1 MLHSYLSKKKKE
13 KKDEDTFSSK
23 LYFNLEN
30 FAFPSQTLP
39 DPNVSINTTL
49 NSKNETLPIR
59 QYLSKDL
66 LDTINSSILENEI
79 NENDIL
85 FSSLHNYNNNNQ
97 NIKEEEEEEK
107 EEEEK
112 EEEEEEEEEE
122 IFKFNKSVNK
132 LKDKNSNYNKIKN
145 VNNINEENYD
155 IIIPIKKKKKNK
167 KNFEV
172 REGDWTCY
180 FCKNLNFS
188 FRKKCNRCGVNKD
201 YSESQHDKCME
212 HVLSIINDNER
223 KRKKSSSQ

>member
-1 MLHSYLSKKKKE
+1 MFRSYLSKNKKE
-13 KKDEDTFSSK
+13 EKDEDTFPSK

-30 FAFPSQTLP
+30 FPFPSQNLP
-39 DPNVSINTTL
+39 DPNVSMNTTL

-97 NIKEEEEEEK
+97 NINQEEEE
-107 EEEEK
+107 
-112 EEEEEEEEEE
+112 
-122 IFKFNKSVNK
+122 NVK
-132 LKDKNSNYNKIKN
+132 LNDSKDKN
-145 VNNINEENYD
+145 NNIFNEENCD
-155 IIIPIKKKKKNK
+155 IIIPIRKKKKNK
-167 KNFEV
+167 KNFEA

>member
-1 MLHSYLSKKKKE
+1 MFRSYLSKNKKE
-13 KKDEDTFSSK
+13 EKDEDTFPSK

-30 FAFPSQTLP
+30 FPFPSQNLP
-39 DPNVSINTTL
+39 DPNVSMNTTL

-97 NIKEEEEEEK
+97 NINQEEEE
-107 EEEEK
+107 
-112 EEEEEEEEEE
+112 
-122 IFKFNKSVNK
+122 NVK
-132 LKDKNSNYNKIKN
+132 LNDSKDKN
-145 VNNINEENYD
+145 NNIFNEENCD
-155 IIIPIKKKKKNK
+155 IIIPIRKKKKNK
-167 KNFEV
+167 KNFEA

-212 HVLSIINDNER
+212 HVLSIIKDNER
-223 KRKKSSSQ
+223 KRKESSSQWRIINFDYII

>member
-1 MLHSYLSKKKKE
+1 MFRSYLSKNKKE
-13 KKDEDTFSSK
+13 EKDEDTFPSK

-30 FAFPSQTLP
+30 FPFPSQNLP
-39 DPNVSINTTL
+39 DPNVSMNTTL

-97 NIKEEEEEEK
+97 NINQEEEE
-107 EEEEK
+107 
-112 EEEEEEEEEE
+112 
-122 IFKFNKSVNK
+122 NVK
-132 LKDKNSNYNKIKN
+132 LNDSKDKN
-145 VNNINEENYD
+145 NNIFNEENCD

-167 KNFEV
+167 KNFEA

-212 HVLSIINDNER
+212 HVLSIIKDNER
-223 KRKKSSSQ
+223 KRKESSSQ

>member
-1 MLHSYLSKKKKE
+1 MFPTYLTENSE
-13 KKDEDTFSSK
+13 EDETQ
-23 LYFNLEN
+23 LYSNIEN
-30 FAFPSQTLP
+30 SPFPSQNLHK
-39 DPNVSINTTL
+39 NLSIDTTL
-49 NSKNETLPIR
+49 NSKNNETFSIR
-59 QYLSKDL
+59 QCLSKDL

-107 EEEEK
+107 EEEE
-112 EEEEEEEEEE
+112 EEEEEE
-122 IFKFNKSVNK
+122 IFKFNKSINK

-145 VNNINEENYD
+145 VNNINEENCD
-155 IIIPIKKKKKNK
+155 IIIPIRKKKKNK

>member
-1 MLHSYLSKKKKE
+1 MFRSYLSKNKKE
-13 KKDEDTFSSK
+13 EKDEDTFPSK

-30 FAFPSQTLP
+30 FPFPSQNLP
-39 DPNVSINTTL
+39 DPNVSMNTTL

-97 NIKEEEEEEK
+97 NINQEEEE
-107 EEEEK
+107 
-112 EEEEEEEEEE
+112 
-122 IFKFNKSVNK
+122 NVK
-132 LKDKNSNYNKIKN
+132 LNDCKDKNNSIF
-145 VNNINEENYD
+145 NEENCD
-155 IIIPIKKKKKNK
+155 IIIPIRKKKKNK
-167 KNFEV
+167 KNFEA

-212 HVLSIINDNER
+212 HVLSIIKDNER
-223 KRKKSSSQ
+223 KRKESSSQ

>member
-1 MLHSYLSKKKKE
+1 MFRSYLSKNKKE
-13 KKDEDTFSSK
+13 EKDEDTFPSK

-30 FAFPSQTLP
+30 FPFPSQNLP
-39 DPNVSINTTL
+39 DPNVSMNTTL

-85 FSSLHNYNNNNQ
+85 FSSLHNHNNNNQ
-97 NIKEEEEEEK
+97 NINQEEEE
-107 EEEEK
+107 
-112 EEEEEEEEEE
+112 
-122 IFKFNKSVNK
+122 NVK
-132 LKDKNSNYNKIKN
+132 LNDSKDKN
-145 VNNINEENYD
+145 NNIFNEENCD
-155 IIIPIKKKKKNK
+155 IIIPIRKKKKNK

-212 HVLSIINDNER
+212 HVLSIIKDNER

>member
-1 MLHSYLSKKKKE
+1 MFRSYLSKNKKE
-13 KKDEDTFSSK
+13 EKDEDTFPSK

-30 FAFPSQTLP
+30 FPFPSQNFP
-39 DPNVSINTTL
+39 DPNVSMNTTL

-97 NIKEEEEEEK
+97 NINQEEEE
-107 EEEEK
+107 
-112 EEEEEEEEEE
+112 
-122 IFKFNKSVNK
+122 NVK
-132 LKDKNSNYNKIKN
+132 LNDSKDKN
-145 VNNINEENYD
+145 NNIFNEENCD
-155 IIIPIKKKKKNK
+155 IIIPIRKKKKNK
-167 KNFEV
+167 KNFEA

-212 HVLSIINDNER
+212 HVLSIIKDNER
-223 KRKKSSSQ
+223 KRKESSSQ

>member
-1 MLHSYLSKKKKE
+1 MFRSYLSKNKKE
-13 KKDEDTFSSK
+13 EKDEDTFPSK

-30 FAFPSQTLP
+30 FPFPSQNLP
-39 DPNVSINTTL
+39 DPNVSMNTTL

-97 NIKEEEEEEK
+97 NINQEEEE
-107 EEEEK
+107 
-112 EEEEEEEEEE
+112 
-122 IFKFNKSVNK
+122 NVK
-132 LKDKNSNYNKIKN
+132 LNDSKDKN
-145 VNNINEENYD
+145 NNIFNEENCD
-155 IIIPIKKKKKNK
+155 IIIPIRKKKKNK
-167 KNFEV
+167 KNFEA

-180 FCKNLNFS
+180 FCKNLNFY

-212 HVLSIINDNER
+212 HVLSIIKDNER
-223 KRKKSSSQ
+223 KRKESSSQ

>member
-1 MLHSYLSKKKKE
+1 MRKNKKE
-13 KKDEDTFSSK
+13 EKDEDTFPSK

-30 FAFPSQTLP
+30 FPFPSQNFP
-39 DPNVSINTTL
+39 DPNVSMNTTL

-97 NIKEEEEEEK
+97 NINQEEEE
-107 EEEEK
+107 
-112 EEEEEEEEEE
+112 
-122 IFKFNKSVNK
+122 NVK
-132 LKDKNSNYNKIKN
+132 LNDSKDKN
-145 VNNINEENYD
+145 NNIFNEENCD
-155 IIIPIKKKKKNK
+155 IIIPIRKKKKNK
-167 KNFEV
+167 KNFEA

-212 HVLSIINDNER
+212 HVLSIIKDNER
-223 KRKKSSSQ
+223 KRKESSFQ

>member
-1 MLHSYLSKKKKE
+1 MFRSYLSKNKKE
-13 KKDEDTFSSK
+13 EKDEDTFPSK

-30 FAFPSQTLP
+30 FPFPSQNLP
-39 DPNVSINTTL
+39 DPNVSMNTTL

-97 NIKEEEEEEK
+97 NINQEEEEN
-107 EEEEK
+107 
-112 EEEEEEEEEE
+112 
-122 IFKFNKSVNK
+122 IK
-132 LKDKNSNYNKIKN
+132 LNDSKDKINSIF
-145 VNNINEENYD
+145 NEENCD
-155 IIIPIKKKKKNK
+155 IIIPIRKKKKNK
-167 KNFEV
+167 KNFEA

-212 HVLSIINDNER
+212 HVLSIIKDNER
-223 KRKKSSSQ
+223 KRKESSSQ

>member
-1 MLHSYLSKKKKE
+1 MFRSYLSKNKKE
-13 KKDEDTFSSK
+13 EKDEDTFPSK

-30 FAFPSQTLP
+30 FPFPSQNLP
-39 DPNVSINTTL
+39 DPNVSMNTTL

-97 NIKEEEEEEK
+97 NINQEEEE
-107 EEEEK
+107 
-112 EEEEEEEEEE
+112 
-122 IFKFNKSVNK
+122 NVK
-132 LKDKNSNYNKIKN
+132 LNDSKDKN
-145 VNNINEENYD
+145 NNIFNEENCD

-167 KNFEV
+167 KNFEA

-212 HVLSIINDNER
+212 HVLSIIKDNER
-223 KRKKSSSQ
+223 KRKESSFQ

>member
-1 MLHSYLSKKKKE
+1 MFRSYLSKNKKE
-13 KKDEDTFSSK
+13 EKDEDTFPSK

-30 FAFPSQTLP
+30 FPFPSQNFP
-39 DPNVSINTTL
+39 DPNVSMNTTL

-97 NIKEEEEEEK
+97 NINQEEEE
-107 EEEEK
+107 
-112 EEEEEEEEEE
+112 
-122 IFKFNKSVNK
+122 NVK
-132 LKDKNSNYNKIKN
+132 LNDSKDKN
-145 VNNINEENYD
+145 NNIFNEENCD
-155 IIIPIKKKKKNK
+155 IIIPIRKKKKNK
-167 KNFEV
+167 KNFEA

-212 HVLSIINDNER
+212 HVLSIIKDNER
-223 KRKKSSSQ
+223 KRKESSFQ

>member
-1 MLHSYLSKKKKE
+1 MFRSYLSKNKKE
-13 KKDEDTFSSK
+13 EKDEDTFPSK

-30 FAFPSQTLP
+30 FPFPSQNLP
-39 DPNVSINTTL
+39 DPNVSMNTTL

-97 NIKEEEEEEK
+97 NINQEEEEN
-107 EEEEK
+107 
-112 EEEEEEEEEE
+112 
-122 IFKFNKSVNK
+122 IK
-132 LKDKNSNYNKIKN
+132 LNDSKDKINSIF
-145 VNNINEENYD
+145 NEENCD
-155 IIIPIKKKKKNK
+155 IIIPIRKKKKKKKN
-167 KNFEV
+167 FEA

-212 HVLSIINDNER
+212 HVLSIIKDNER
-223 KRKKSSSQ
+223 KRKESSSQ

>member
-1 MLHSYLSKKKKE
+1 MFRSYLSKNKKE
-13 KKDEDTFSSK
+13 EKDEDTFPSK

-30 FAFPSQTLP
+30 FPFPSQNLP
-39 DPNVSINTTL
+39 DPNVSMNTTL

-97 NIKEEEEEEK
+97 NINQEEEE
-107 EEEEK
+107 
-112 EEEEEEEEEE
+112 
-122 IFKFNKSVNK
+122 NVK
-132 LKDKNSNYNKIKN
+132 LNDSKDKN
-145 VNNINEENYD
+145 NNIFNEENCD
-155 IIIPIKKKKKNK
+155 IIIPIRKKKKNK
-167 KNFEV
+167 KNFEA

-212 HVLSIINDNER
+212 HVLSIINDNEK
-223 KRKKSSSQ
+223 KRKESSLK

>member
-1 MLHSYLSKKKKE
+1 MFRSYLSKNKKE
-13 KKDEDTFSSK
+13 EKDEDTFPSK

-30 FAFPSQTLP
+30 FPFPSQNLP
-39 DPNVSINTTL
+39 DPNVSMNTTL

-97 NIKEEEEEEK
+97 NINQEEEE
-107 EEEEK
+107 
-112 EEEEEEEEEE
+112 
-122 IFKFNKSVNK
+122 NVK
-132 LKDKNSNYNKIKN
+132 LNDSKDKN
-145 VNNINEENYD
+145 NNIFNEENCD
-155 IIIPIKKKKKNK
+155 IIIPIRKKKKNK
-167 KNFEV
+167 KNFEA

-212 HVLSIINDNER
+212 HVLSIIKDNER
-223 KRKKSSSQ
+223 KRKESSSQ